1 MRQEKTHSLARPRHL
16 ARAGRNVSSQS
27 PSVERTVIEGP
38 AGAIEAMIER
48 PPDARGDII
57 AVCCHPH
64 PLYGGTMQNKVVHT
78 LARSCHDQRVT
89 TIRFNFRGVGA
100 SEGRHDDAVGES
112 EDAAVVADFAQR
124 ATGATQL
131 WSLGF
136 SFGAFVAWRLAAAR
150 AASALVTVAPPVQR
164 FDFTLLPVP
173 RCPWLVAQGDS
184 DELVDHERV
193 LAWTRSVSP
202 PPEVRLLAG
211 AEHFF
216 HGRLTEL
223 RSIVTTWLAARGAEN
238 A

>member
-1 MRQEKTHSLARPRHL
+1 
-16 ARAGRNVSSQS
+16 VSAQAL
-27 PSVERTVIEGP
+27 SVEKAVIDGP

-48 PPDARGDII
+48 PPRARVDIV

-78 LARSCHDQRVT
+78 LARACQDQRVT
-89 TIRFNFRGVGA
+89 TVRFNFRGVGA
-100 SEGRHDDAVGES
+100 SAGGHGDGVGES
-112 EDAAVVADFAQR
+112 EDAAVVADWARAQ
-124 ATGATQL
+124 TGAARL

-136 SFGAFVAWRLAAAR
+136 SFGGFVAYRLATAR

-164 FDFTLLPVP
+164 FDFTRLPVP
-173 RCPWLVAQGDS
+173 ACPWLVAQGDA

-193 LAWTRSVSP
+193 LAWTRALDPAPV
-202 PPEVRLLAG
+202 VRILAG

-223 RSIVTTWLAARGAEN
+223 RSLLGAWLAARAAESP
-238 A
+238 

>member
-1 MRQEKTHSLARPRHL
+1 MSTP
-16 ARAGRNVSSQS
+16 S
-27 PSVERTVIEGP
+27 PSVEKVVIEGP

-48 PPDARGDII
+48 PPGARGDIV

-78 LARSCHDQRVT
+78 LARACQDQQVT
-89 TIRFNFRGVGA
+89 SVRFNFRGVGGSA
-100 SEGRHDDAVGES
+100 GIHDDGVGES
-112 EDAAVVADFAQR
+112 EDAATVADFAMR
-124 ATGATQL
+124 ATGAAHL

-136 SFGAFVAWRLAAAR
+136 SFGGFVAYRLATLN

-164 FDFTLLPVP
+164 FDFTRLPVP
-173 RCPWLVAQGDS
+173 ECPWLVAQGDA

-193 LAWTRSVSP
+193 LAWTQSLKP
-202 PPEVRLLAG
+202 APEVKILHG

-223 RSIVTTWLAARGAEN
+223 RALLADWLAARMAGN
-238 A
+238 G